1 MTGTDSAR
9 RLEDRVALVT
19 GASRG
24 IGASVARLL
33 AAEGVRLSLAS
44 RTADSLG
51 IADALEQSC
60 DVRKFAQLEAA
71 ARATAER
78 FGRIDIVVANA
89 GVGAYG
95 DFLSL
100 DLQQLDE
107 IIDVNVKG
115 LLYTVRATLPYLL
128 ESDAAE
134 LVVIASV
141 AGQAGPEGEAVYAAS
156 KFAQVGFIR
165 SLDHELWHRGVRC
178 QMLCPGGVA
187 TDFAMGR
194 GRTPDDPDL
203 ASFMTPDEVADL
215 VIHTL
220 NRPRT
225 HRVLEANMLPMTED
239 SMG

>member
-1 MTGTDSAR
+1 MNDLDG
-9 RLEDRVALVT
+9 RVALVT

-33 AAEGVRLSLAS
+33 AAEGARLSLIA
-44 RTADSLG
+44 RTADTMAVDG
-51 IADALEQSC
+51 ALASSC
-60 DVRKFAQLEAA
+60 DVRSLAQVESA

-78 FGRIDIVVANA
+78 FGGIDIVVANA

-95 DFLSL
+95 DFLGI
-100 DLQQLDE
+100 DPEQLDE

-128 ESDAAE
+128 HSDAAE
-134 LVVIASV
+134 LLVIASV

-156 KFAQVGFIR
+156 KFAQVGFVR
-165 SLDHELWHRGVRC
+165 ALDHELWRRGVRC

-203 ASFMTPDEVADL
+203 ANFMTPDEVGAL
-215 VIHTL
+215 VVQTL
-220 NRPRT
+220 RRPRT
-225 HRVLEANMLPMTED
+225 HRVLEANMLPMNED